1 MTSHVHCKDRY
12 REALSSDRM
21 HHWQV
26 VHESPV
32 CTMLDNTHLYC
43 SYDQCPQ
50 QCAVGFQ
57 AIPRLLVAII
67 AMSIS
72 FLI

>member
-1 MTSHVHCKDRY
+1 
-12 REALSSDRM
+12 M